1 MFFRGFP
8 GSLTACGLLT
18 CILWDAIS
26 FIPHMTKRR
35 SAREWAV
42 QFLFQNDFNPLEI
55 GQALHEFWA
64 GKNTD
69 RKSRSF
75 AEDLIR
81 GVLARLDQIDRL
93 MQSYAEH
100 WEIKRMN
107 AVDRNVIRL
116 ALYEMLFRP
125 DIPPVVSIN
134 EAVDIARDFSS
145 NESGKFVNGI
155 LDRALRDL
163 RRPMRE
169 AAQPQHPGNING

>member
-1 MFFRGFP
+1 
-8 GSLTACGLLT
+8 
-18 CILWDAIS
+18 
-26 FIPHMTKRR
+26 MTKRR

-42 QFLFQNDFNPLEI
+42 QFLFQNDFNPLDIE
-55 GQALHEFWA
+55 QALTEFWS
-64 GKNTD
+64 GRNPDK
-69 RKSRSF
+69 KSRAF
-75 AEDLIR
+75 AEDIIR
-81 GVLARLDQIDRL
+81 GVLARVDQIDRL

-107 AVDRNVIRL
+107 AVDRNVIRV
-116 ALYEMLFRP
+116 ALYEMLHRA

-169 AAQPQHPGNING
+169 AARTQPPGKHNGA